1 MSKQIFVKEQ
11 DNISKSDFKIE
22 FIKKVKESLL
32 GLK

>member
-1 MSKQIFVKEQ
+1 MSKQIFVKGQ

-22 FIKKVKESLL
+22 FIKEVKESLL